1 MMNKSPTR
9 SGAGLAILA
18 AVLFGI
24 TTPIAKRLLGEMSS
38 IMLAGVL
45 YLGSG
50 IGLGICMLGRKVL
63 SHSDSGQE
71 TSLKGTDF
79 PWLIIAVVTGG
90 LLAPV
95 LLMIGLATTAAST
108 ASLLLNLEA
117 VFTALLAWF
126 VFREHVHRQ
135 VAIGMFLIAIGGFLV
150 SWTGRPQGSPIWGTL
165 LIAAACLCWATDNN
179 FTRKVSA
186 SDPFQIAAIKGGVA
200 GLVNCGIALSLGNR
214 LPPMA
219 TLLAA
224 GVVGF
229 LGYGLSL
236 VLFISALRRIGT
248 ARTVAYFSTA
258 PFIGAAVSVVLFT
271 EPITVWMI
279 AAGLLMGVG
288 VWFHL
293 TERHEHLHTHEGLV
307 HDHLHVHDEHHQH
320 DHDATT
326 PIVEPHSHLHR
337 HTRLVHSHSHYP
349 DIHHRHDH

>member
-1 MMNKSPTR
+1 MNKSPTR
-9 SGAGLAILA
+9 SGAGLAICA
-18 AVLFGI
+18 AVLFGV

-38 IMLAGVL
+38 VMLAGVL
-45 YLGSG
+45 YFGSG
-50 IGLGICMLGRKVL
+50 IGLGICMLGRTVL
-63 SHSDSGQE
+63 SHGNSDRE
-71 TSLKGTDF
+71 NSLTRADF

-95 LLMIGLATTAAST
+95 LLMVGLAKTAAST

-126 VFREHVHRQ
+126 VFREHVHRK
-135 VAIGMFLIAIGGFLV
+135 VAIGMFLIALGGVLV
-150 SWTGRPQGSPIWGTL
+150 SWTGQPQGGDIWGTF

-214 LPPMA
+214 LPLVA
-219 TLLAA
+219 TLILA

-236 VLFISALRRIGT
+236 VLFILALRQIGT

-258 PFIGAAVSVVLFT
+258 PFIGASVSVVLFA

-293 TERHEHLHTHEGLV
+293 TERHEHLHTHEAV
-307 HDHLHVHDEHHQH
+307 EHDHLHVHDEHHQH

-326 PIVEPHSHLHR
+326 PTTEPHSHLHR
-337 HTRLVHSHSHYP
+337 HPLLVHTHSHYP

>member
-1 MMNKSPTR
+1 MNKSPTR

-38 IMLAGVL
+38 IMLAGVF

-50 IGLGICMLGRKVL
+50 IGLGFCMLGRKVL
-63 SHSDSGQE
+63 SHSDGEQE

-95 LLMIGLATTAAST
+95 LLMIGLAKTPAST

-135 VAIGMFLIAIGGFLV
+135 MAIGMFLIAIGGILV
-150 SWTGRPQGSPIWGTL
+150 SWTGRPQSGAIGGTL
-165 LIAAACLCWATDNN
+165 LIAAACLCWAIDNN
-179 FTRKVSA
+179 FTRKVSS

-214 LPPMA
+214 LPLPA
-219 TLLAA
+219 TLLLA
-224 GVVGF
+224 GIVGF

-236 VLFISALRRIGT
+236 VLFILALRRIGT

-258 PFIGAAVSVVLFT
+258 PFIGAIISVVLFA
-271 EPITVWMI
+271 EPITAWI
-279 AAGLLMGVG
+279 ITAGLLMGVG

-293 TERHEHLHTHEGLV
+293 TERHEHLHAHEELV
-307 HDHLHVHDEHHQH
+307 HDHLHAHDEHHQH
-320 DHDATT
+320 DHDAKTST
-326 PIVEPHSHLHR
+326 GEPHSHLHR
-337 HTRLVHSHSHYP
+337 HARLVHSHSHYP
-349 DIHHRHDH
+349 DTHHRHDH